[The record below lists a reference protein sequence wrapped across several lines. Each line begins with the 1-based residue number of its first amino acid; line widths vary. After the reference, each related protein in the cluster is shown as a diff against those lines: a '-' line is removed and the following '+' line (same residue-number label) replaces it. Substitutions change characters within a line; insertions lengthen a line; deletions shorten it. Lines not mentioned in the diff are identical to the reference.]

1 MKQESSNK
9 IFLIG
14 NGFDLGH
21 KLKTD
26 YGSFIRWY
34 LNESLKQALESG
46 KNQFEDHCIEML
58 VASYFS
64 PPGRHTEALKSLN
77 SDFEKGT
84 LSEVIVK
91 KLPNPHY
98 RGFNIAIKAK
108 NQFINKILTECINAE
123 WNGIEHEIYSSIERA
138 HHEVR
143 TNTNGPDIRISRHYQ
158 EQTDV
163 IKEINQSVDCLKI
176 NLVKYLKTQN
186 QPSIERTSNWFNFP
200 FDHLESKDEV
210 DTRPAAI
217 FLNFNYTTFQWNLRN
232 LLMSRY
238 RDKVSSI
245 DIIPIHGTIDD
256 QNDVVFG
263 VGDEQNEFYSII
275 ESKYS
280 DEWLKCMK
288 SFHYFRNKSYQ
299 YLLGFTALGPYEIY
313 VMGHSCSITDRTLL
327 NMLFENKHCKKIHVY
342 HYDGISSY
350 TKTAYN
356 IARNFRDKVKLR
368 EVLMPFNEYLKM

>member
-1 MKQESSNK
+1 
-9 IFLIG
+9 
-14 NGFDLGH
+14 
-21 KLKTD
+21 
-26 YGSFIRWY
+26 
-34 LNESLKQALESG
+34 NESLKQALESG

-210 DTRPAAI
+210 DTRPAA
-217 FLNFNYTTFQWNLRN
+217 
-232 LLMSRY
+232 
-238 RDKVSSI
+238 
-245 DIIPIHGTIDD
+245 
-256 QNDVVFG
+256 
-263 VGDEQNEFYSII
+263 
-275 ESKYS
+275 
-280 DEWLKCMK
+280 
-288 SFHYFRNKSYQ
+288 
-299 YLLGFTALGPYEIY
+299 
-313 VMGHSCSITDRTLL
+313 
-327 NMLFENKHCKKIHVY
+327 
-342 HYDGISSY
+342 
-350 TKTAYN
+350 
-356 IARNFRDKVKLR
+356 
-368 EVLMPFNEYLKM
+368 